1 LDIILRS
8 QLSDVDT
15 SAERVGNILTQL
27 YIEPSRSTDVVH
39 VPERS
44 QPASNFQTVS
54 LAEDEA
60 VQALLSEDNR
70 MVSIISGASES
81 RSSPPFVQAKAP
93 VSEDMVSILKRRFS
107 D

>member
-1 LDIILRS
+1 MDIILRS
-8 QLSDVDT
+8 QSRDDT
-15 SAERVGNILTQL
+15 SAERVGNVLAQL
-27 YIEPSRSTDVVH
+27 YIEPSRSTDVVR

-44 QPASNFQTVS
+44 RPAPNFQTIS

-60 VQALLSEDNR
+60 VQALLSDDNR

-93 VSEDMVSILKRRFS
+93 VSEDMVSILKIIFS